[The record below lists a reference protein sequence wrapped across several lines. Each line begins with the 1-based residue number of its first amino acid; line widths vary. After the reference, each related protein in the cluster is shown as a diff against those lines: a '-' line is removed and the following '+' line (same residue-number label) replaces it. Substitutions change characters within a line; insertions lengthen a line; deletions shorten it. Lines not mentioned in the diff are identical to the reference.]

1 MAKAIEVDGLT
12 KFYGDL
18 LAVDH
23 ISFAVEEGELF
34 GFLGPNGA
42 GKTTTVR
49 MLSGLTRISEGEARV
64 GGFDV
69 RRQAK
74 EVKAHIG
81 VVQDTSNLYLDLS
94 VYDNLMFAAQIHGV
108 PRRQRHKRVM
118 ELLEMFGLASRKDQ
132 RFAALSRGL
141 KRRLTIA
148 AALVHEP
155 PILFLDEPTLGLD
168 VKSRR
173 LMHRLIKELHAR
185 GTTIFL
191 TTHYI
196 EEADRLCDRIAIIN
210 RGRIILVD
218 TPEGIKRRA
227 QGEQAVRVSFEG
239 GGERLAEQLKGLP
252 QVEDVEVTSDGF
264 ELRSERISEVLL
276 ELADFAR
283 SRGLRISSLH
293 TTGPTLED
301 AFAQLTG
308 IDLELMRME
317 RKNAG

>member
-1 MAKAIEVDGLT
+1 MTPAIETENLTKTYGPLTAVDG
-12 KFYGDL
+12 
-18 LAVDH
+18 
-23 ISFAVEEGELF
+23 ISFQVQPGELF

-49 MLSGLTRISEGEARV
+49 MLSGLTRISGGEARV

-69 RRQAK
+69 RRQTK

-108 PRRQRHKRVM
+108 PRAERHRRVM
-118 ELLEMFGLASRKDQ
+118 ELLEMFGLASRRDQ

-148 AALVHEP
+148 AALVHDP

-173 LMHRLIKELHAR
+173 LMHRLIKELHAK

-210 RGRIILVD
+210 QGRILLID
-218 TPEGIKRRA
+218 TPEGIKRRV
-227 QGEQAVRVSFEG
+227 QGEQVVRASFDG
-239 GGERLAEQLKGLP
+239 GGDELPEQLRGLAHVDS
-252 QVEDVEVTSDGF
+252 VEAAGDGF
-264 ELRSERISEVLL
+264 ELRSERVSELLL

-283 SRGLRISSLH
+283 SRGLRIRSLNMAE
-293 TTGPTLED
+293 PTLED

>member
-1 MAKAIEVDGLT
+1 MTPAIETENLTKTYGPLTAVDG
-12 KFYGDL
+12 
-18 LAVDH
+18 
-23 ISFAVEEGELF
+23 ISFQVQPGELF

-49 MLSGLTRISEGEARV
+49 MLSGLTRISGGEARV

-69 RRQAK
+69 RRQTK

-108 PRRQRHKRVM
+108 PRAERHRRVM
-118 ELLEMFGLASRKDQ
+118 ELLEMFGLASRRDQ

-148 AALVHEP
+148 AALVHDP

-173 LMHRLIKELHAR
+173 LMHRLIKELHAK

-210 RGRIILVD
+210 QGRILLID
-218 TPEGIKRRA
+218 TPEGIKRRV
-227 QGEQAVRVSFEG
+227 QGEQVVRASFDG
-239 GGERLAEQLKGLP
+239 GGDELPEQLRGLAHVDS
-252 QVEDVEVTSDGF
+252 VEAAGDGF
-264 ELRSERISEVLL
+264 ELRSEKVSELLL

-283 SRGLRISSLH
+283 SRGLRIRSLNMAE
-293 TTGPTLED
+293 PTLED

>member
-49 MLSGLTRISEGEARV
+49 MLSGLTRISEGQARV

-69 RRQAK
+69 RRQTK

-94 VYDNLMFAAQIHGV
+94 VHDNLMFAAQIHGV
-108 PRRQRHKRVM
+108 PRRRRHRRVM
-118 ELLEMFGLASRKDQ
+118 ELLELFDLASRKDQ
-132 RFAALSRGL
+132 HFAALSRGL

-148 AALVHEP
+148 SALVHDP

-173 LMHRLIKELHAR
+173 LMHRLIKELHAK

-210 RGRIILVD
+210 RGRILLTD
-218 TPEGIKRRA
+218 TPEGIKRKA
-227 QGEQAVRVSFEG
+227 QGEQAIRVSFEDDEEG
-239 GGERLAEQLKGLP
+239 LAEKLKGLP
-252 QVEDVEVTSDGF
+252 HVKSVGVTGDGF
-264 ELRSERISEVLL
+264 ELRSERVSELLL

-283 SRGLRISSLH
+283 SRGLRIRSLN
-293 TTGPTLED
+293 TAGPTLED

>member
-1 MAKAIEVDGLT
+1 MAKAIEAERLT
-12 KFYGDL
+12 KYYGDL

-23 ISFAVEEGELF
+23 ISFTIEEGELF

-49 MLSGLTRISEGEARV
+49 MLSGLTRISEGQARV

-69 RRQAK
+69 RRQTK

-108 PRRQRHKRVM
+108 PRHQRHKRVM

-148 AALVHEP
+148 AALVHDP

-173 LMHRLIKELHAR
+173 LMHRLIKELHAK

-196 EEADRLCDRIAIIN
+196 EEADRLCDRIAIVN
-210 RGRIILVD
+210 HGRILLAD
-218 TPEGIKRRA
+218 TPERIKRKA
-227 QGEQAVRVSFEG
+227 QGEQIVRVSFDG
-239 GGERLAEQLKGLP
+239 GGDELPEQLRGLAHVDS
-252 QVEDVEVTSDGF
+252 VEAMGDGF
-264 ELRSERISEVLL
+264 ELRSERVSELLL

-283 SRGLRISSLH
+283 SHGLRIISLN
-293 TTGPTLED
+293 TAGPTLED